1 MWSRSAGHQSR
12 IPPSICTRGIL
23 VPKRSISRILFP
35 IEIGWRSF
43 LWADRCR
50 SARAAYPRD
59 WRRAVA
65 VRLSEERRRSHA
77 WPCSC
82 WGLPGR
88 THCCTAGELLPRLF
102 TLAVRPLRV
111 FKAVCFCGPDP
122 RVTTPGRYPA
132 ACSYGVRTFLRRI
145 KSARDHL
152 MLFGAIIVAP
162 AMPHVKRSTVIC
174 ARFDFYRLAQFGR
187 I

>member
-1 MWSRSAGHQSR
+1 MQLFSTARPANKNPAEYTYSGGTLTS
-12 IPPSICTRGIL
+12 
-23 VPKRSISRILFP
+23 KRSISRILFP

-59 WRRAVA
+59 WRRAAA
-65 VRLSEERRRSHA
+65 VLPSEERSRSHA

-88 THCCTAGELLPRLF
+88 THYCAAGELLPHLF
-102 TLAVRPLRV
+102 TLALAGSLFLWP
-111 FKAVCFCGPDP
+111 
-122 RVTTPGRYPA
+122 
-132 ACSYGVRTFLRRI
+132 CSARHRARTLSGSVLCRVRTFLRRI

-152 MLFGAIIVAP
+152 ELFDGLILTPRTAEVNGCFAGLKIEDRDA
-162 AMPHVKRSTVIC
+162 
-174 ARFDFYRLAQFGR
+174 
-187 I
+187 